1 MISQK
6 RLLLVAPIMAVVGAC
21 GPQSQVAKPTVTP
34 PVKFQLLAFSPAA
47 NGQWQARMEQATVTL
62 LDPDKPDRP
71 TAWDGP
77 LRIQLSPAATCEA
90 GLSLVT
96 RVYGASG
103 VDYLVALSY
112 SGSMQYIHFVDLKS
126 CREKWP
132 VRSVYTERIDVAGDT
147 LSVLQIGLSGCAF
160 LQRID
165 AIHPFCRPEVLP
177 GKVAGAIGL
186 HRENRRGRGYPLR
199 SSDRIIWLRFPT
211 ADRCNTSILST

>member
-62 LDPDKPDRP
+62 LGPDKPDRP

-132 VRSVYTERIDVAGDT
+132 VRSVYTERIDVAGDS
-147 LSVLQIGLSGCAF
+147 LSVLPACECPGGAAPCVCSAAQIYRLSAALSPEPLAAEALALTRKMLGVEFAGERKV
-160 LQRID
+160 L
-165 AIHPFCRPEVLP
+165 RP
-177 GKVAGAIGL
+177 
-186 HRENRRGRGYPLR
+186 RT
-199 SSDRIIWLRFPT
+199 PT
-211 ADRCNTSILST
+211 VELVKE

>member
-90 GLSLVT
+90 DLSLVT

-103 VDYLVALSY
+103 AEYLIALSY
-112 SGSMQYIHFVDLKS
+112 SGSMQYIHFLDLKS

-132 VRSVYTERIDVAGDT
+132 VRSVYTNKIDVVGDS
-147 LSVLQIGLSGCAF
+147 LSVFPACECPGGSEPCLCSAAQVYRLSAA
-160 LQRID
+160 L
-165 AIHPFCRPEVLP
+165 APEPLTAAALALT
-177 GKVAGAIGL
+177 GKVLGVEFAGE
-186 HRENRRGRGYPLR
+186 RKVLR
-199 SSDRIIWLRFPT
+199 PRTPT
-211 ADRCNTSILST
+211 AELLKE

>member
-112 SGSMQYIHFVDLKS
+112 SGSMH
-126 CREKWP
+126 
-132 VRSVYTERIDVAGDT
+132 
-147 LSVLQIGLSGCAF
+147 
-160 LQRID
+160 

-199 SSDRIIWLRFPT
+199 SSSLRVSRGRRALRLQRRPDLPPVRGAFAAAIGGRVSGT
-211 ADRCNTSILST
+211 YT

>member
-147 LSVLQIGLSGCAF
+147 LSVLPACECPGGAEPCVCSAAQIYRLSAALSPQPLAAESLALTRKMLGVEFAGERKV
-160 LQRID
+160 L
-165 AIHPFCRPEVLP
+165 HPRT
-177 GKVAGAIGL
+177 
-186 HRENRRGRGYPLR
+186 
-199 SSDRIIWLRFPT
+199 PT
-211 ADRCNTSILST
+211 VELLKE